1 MGKRPSQAKQMR
13 TTLILRVTVITV
25 MFLLALDWALGEGT
39 HHAWL
44 AVLGVVMTLL
54 EILNRQTSE

>member
-1 MGKRPSQAKQMR
+1 MR